1 MQLDKLT
8 SADIKNMSYNELIG
22 LVKETNRTPGG
33 SKSVSYIMQM
43 CGLRPGKY
51 MLDIGTS
58 TGVTALEM
66 AQLSG
71 CNVVG
76 IDINEDSLNTAA
88 ERAKQLGI
96 SNITT
101 FKKDDATNLSLPDK
115 YFDVVFCGNVT
126 SLVDNRQAA
135 LTEYKRVLKD
145 SGFLAAIPMYYVKT
159 PSDKLVSDVSAAIKV
174 NIKPHD
180 KQYWQDFFTQDMFE
194 VFIQKDFKF
203 DYISD
208 EKVEQFC
215 TDILQREHLKL
226 LSSDAF
232 ETLKTQYMKYMLL
245 FRDNLSHM
253 GFTIFILK
261 KQNPEID
268 PELFTSREI

>member
-8 SADIKNMSYNELIG
+8 PGDIKNMSYNEIIG

-43 CGLRPGKY
+43 CGLRPGKS

-66 AQLSG
+66 AQLAG
-71 CNVVG
+71 CNVMG
-76 IDINEDSLNTAA
+76 IDINENSLITAA
-88 ERAKQLGI
+88 ERAKQLGVAD
-96 SNITT
+96 ITS

-115 YFDVVFCGNVT
+115 CFDVVFCGNVT

-159 PSDKLVSDVSAAIKV
+159 PSEKLVSDVSAAIKV
-174 NIKPHD
+174 NIQPHD
-180 KQYWQDFFTQDMFE
+180 KPYWQKFFTQDMFE
-194 VFIQKDFKF
+194 IFVQKDFKF

-208 EKVEQFC
+208 ETVKKFC
-215 TDILQREHLKL
+215 TDILQREHLKA
-226 LSSDAF
+226 LSPAAF
-232 ETLKTQYMKYMLL
+232 EVLKKQYLDYMLL

-268 PELFTSREI
+268 PELFTSKEV